1 MWYCFFLNFLV
12 TWDSR
17 NYIYL
22 DIAKFSNR
30 FKAWDK
36 PDFHRS
42 AEDIAFAVAMFFQK
56 RGSVHN
62 YYMVIVFF
70 SFLPHELHLHNVNI

>member
-1 MWYCFFLNFLV
+1 MFATSISLV
-12 TWDSR
+12 TE
-17 NYIYL
+17 ICA
-22 DIAKFSNR
+22 IR

-56 RGSVHN
+56 RGSVQN
-62 YYMVIVFF
+62 YYMV
-70 SFLPHELHLHNVNI
+70 